1 VVTGHGE
8 GAARRLAAYLVP
20 ADQAEGIPPG
30 PELRAWLGARLPEFM
45 IPAVFTELASLPLT
59 RNGKVDQAALP
70 APDTARPALRGYVAP
85 DTPAEELLAGIW
97 AEVLGVDRVGVHDDF
112 FELGGHSLLVIQAV
126 ARIKASG
133 HDISVGD
140 FYDHPTIAAAAG
152 LIQALV
158 EDPQTTSAVRIRSG
172 TIRPAVFCAH
182 GRGGLAAGLNELA
195 AQLGPGEQLYGLTA
209 RGLTGDE
216 AVLESVEEMAAAYLA
231 EVLRVQPDGPYL
243 FAGQSGAGYVAFEM
257 ARQMTAMGREMGGLF
272 LIGPP
277 VGPLPESRKRPLD
290 RAERRLMREFDRA
303 IAAGPGR
310 RLGPEYEEQ
319 FLRLCQTLRVT
330 PSDERVAAV
339 RAGDQQEL
347 RAVRVWLTDILALQ
361 HYRGLLYRNA
371 KPYDGRVVLFMP
383 TDDRPQARQAT
394 IERWRSVLPREPEIV
409 DVPGTHATVAKRE
422 GARFIGA
429 VLSAEIARC
438 R

>member
-1 VVTGHGE
+1 
-8 GAARRLAAYLVP
+8 
-20 ADQAEGIPPG
+20 
-30 PELRAWLGARLPEFM
+30 
-45 IPAVFTELASLPLT
+45 
-59 RNGKVDQAALP
+59 
-70 APDTARPALRGYVAP
+70 
-85 DTPAEELLAGIW
+85 
-97 AEVLGVDRVGVHDDF
+97 
-112 FELGGHSLLVIQAV
+112 
-126 ARIKASG
+126 
-133 HDISVGD
+133 
-140 FYDHPTIAAAAG
+140 
-152 LIQALV
+152 
-158 EDPQTTSAVRIRSG
+158 
-172 TIRPAVFCAH
+172 
-182 GRGGLAAGLNELA
+182 
-195 AQLGPGEQLYGLTA
+195 
-209 RGLTGDE
+209 
-216 AVLESVEEMAAAYLA
+216 MAAAYLA